1 MNSHTALIP
10 VEFDGDTL
18 VLADHDG
25 QPFVPM
31 KPVVENMGLAWQ
43 SQHIKLTEKF
53 GSTITIIVTVAEDG
67 KPREMVC
74 LPLRKFPAWVYSVN
88 PGKVAPELREK
99 ILRYQE
105 ECDDVLW
112 KYWTEGHVER
122 PGARRAVD
130 FPARAHALLMK
141 LPDCLE
147 RERHPAKRELL
158 KAQITQACQTLGI
171 TPPDLDQIGRAG
183 IAQESP
189 PELDVFWDV
198 VDMIGRETLDHAISP
213 QLMALNLAQVQQVAK
228 VNRLPLPSTARL
240 RHALP
245 LSTAPRFIEANRV
258 VHSALLKRAVRCW
271 VFEPE
276 SASI

>member
-1 MNSHTALIP
+1 VSENLGLDWKSQP
-10 VEFDGDTL
+10 V
-18 VLADHDG
+18 
-25 QPFVPM
+25 
-31 KPVVENMGLAWQ
+31 
-43 SQHIKLTEKF
+43 KLTEKF
-53 GSTITIIVTVAEDG
+53 GSFTVKITTVAEDG

-122 PGARRAVD
+122 PGARRAAD

-141 LPDCLE
+141 LPDFLE

-158 KAQITQACQTLGI
+158 KAQIAQACQTLGI

-183 IAQESP
+183 TAQESP
-189 PELDVFWDV
+189 PELDVFWDA

-213 QLMALNLAQVQQVAK
+213 QIMALNLAQVQLAAK
-228 VNRLPLPSTARL
+228 ENGLHLPSSERL

-245 LSTAPRFIEANRV
+245 LSNAPRFIEANRV
-258 VHSALLKRAVRCW
+258 VHSALLKRPVRCW

-276 SASI
+276 SSQ